1 MLTRM
6 IITHATNA
14 QGQRRVYLGGKSSLE
29 CWVEPNTDGFGW
41 TLHVEL
47 AVTGNPIAPEAQRDC
62 AIQILFSLAHQLEVA
77 PADLKSVPFERI
89 AALHTGN
96 PFECRRIAVPRSK
109 AADHCFMA
117 SAPSFPQPG
126 HHSQRHEKGQARR
139 TPR

>member
-1 MLTRM
+1 MLSGM

-29 CWVEPNTDGFGW
+29 CWIEPDTDGVGW
-41 TLHVEL
+41 TLHVEP
-47 AVTGNPIAPEAQRDC
+47 AVTGNPLVPEAQRDC
-62 AIQILFSLAHQLEVA
+62 AIQTLLNLADQLDVA
-77 PADLKSVPFERI
+77 PADLKPVPFERI

-117 SAPSFPQPG
+117 SAPSTPKPG
-126 HHSQRHEKGQARR
+126 AHSQRPDQGHVHRA
-139 TPR
+139 PR